1 MAGSATPGPRRAA
14 VVFILITILLDI
26 LALGMIAPVLPDL
39 VKEFEGGDTAAAAR
53 MIGLFGS
60 VWAFMQ
66 FLVSPT
72 LGAFSDHVGRRRIVL
87 LSNFGL
93 GLDYIFMA
101 LAPSLGWLFV
111 GRVISGVTAAS
122 IPTAFAYI
130 ADVTPPEQRAK
141 SYGLLGAAFGVG
153 FVFGPVMG
161 GILGHYGARLPFWVA
176 AGLSLTNAMYGL
188 FVLPESLPPDRR
200 GAFDWKRANPL
211 GSLRLLRAYPRLFG
225 FASVHFLYFLA
236 HQSLQTV
243 FVLYADYRYGWDQ
256 RMVGI
261 CLGVVGVSIG
271 LVQGVLVGRVVHR
284 FGERR
289 AMITGLTLGGL
300 GFVVYG
306 LAPTGAWFLAGV
318 PVMALFGLYGPSAQ
332 GLMTKIVGPSEQGK
346 LQGALTSVAS
356 LTGIIG
362 PTIFS
367 IVFAAFIGS
376 LTNLRLPG
384 APFVLAGGCLMVAM
398 LIAERITRPEAV
410 TVAAS

>member
-1 MAGSATPGPRRAA
+1 MAEASSPGPRRAA
-14 VVFILITILLDI
+14 VTFILITILLDI

-60 VWAFMQ
+60 VWASMQ
-66 FLVSPT
+66 FLISPT
-72 LGAFSDHVGRRRIVL
+72 LGAFSDHVGRRRIIL

-111 GRVISGVTAAS
+111 GRVISGITAAS

-130 ADVTPPEQRAK
+130 ADVTPPEKRAK

-153 FVFGPVMG
+153 FIFGPVMG

-188 FVLPESLPPDRR
+188 FVLPESLPPERR
-200 GAFDWKRANPL
+200 GAFDWKRANPM
-211 GSLRLLRAYPRLFG
+211 GSLRLLRAYPRLLG

-243 FVLYADYRYGWDQ
+243 FVLYAGYRYGWDQ

-261 CLGVVGVSIG
+261 CLGVVGVSVG

-284 FGERR
+284 YGERR

-300 GFVVYG
+300 GFVIYG

-318 PVMALFGLYGPSAQ
+318 PVMAFFGLYGPSAQ
-332 GLMTKIVGPSEQGK
+332 GMMTKIVGPSEQGK

-367 IVFAAFIGS
+367 LIFAAFIGS
-376 LTNLRLPG
+376 LVNAHLPG
-384 APFVLAGGCLMVAM
+384 APFVLAGACLMLAM
-398 LIAERITRPEAV
+398 LIAERVTR
-410 TVAAS
+410 VAPAAALAK

>member
-1 MAGSATPGPRRAA
+1 MAETSSPGPRRAA
-14 VVFILITILLDI
+14 VTFILITILLDI
-26 LALGMIAPVLPDL
+26 LALGMIVPVLPDL

-60 VWAFMQ
+60 VWASMQ
-66 FLVSPT
+66 FLISPT
-72 LGAFSDHVGRRRIVL
+72 LGAISDHVGRRRIIL

-130 ADVTPPEQRAK
+130 ADVTPPEKRAK

-161 GILGHYGARLPFWVA
+161 GILGHYGPRLPFWVA

-188 FVLPESLPPDRR
+188 FVLPESLPPGKR
-200 GAFDWKRANPL
+200 GAFDWRRANPM
-211 GSLRLLRAYPRLFG
+211 GSLRLLRAYPRLLG

-243 FVLYADYRYGWDQ
+243 FVLYAGYRYGWDQ

-261 CLGVVGVSIG
+261 CLGAVGLSIG

-284 FGERR
+284 YGERT

-300 GFVVYG
+300 GFVIYG

-318 PVMALFGLYGPSAQ
+318 PVMAFFGLYGPSAQ
-332 GLMTKIVGPSEQGK
+332 GMMTKIVGPSEQGK

-367 IVFAAFIGS
+367 LIFAAFIGS
-376 LTNLRLPG
+376 LVNAHLPG
-384 APFVLAGGCLMVAM
+384 APFVVAGACLIVAM
-398 LIAERITRPEAV
+398 VIAERITRV
-410 TVAAS
+410 TPAAALAK